1 MICGNM
7 ARKLLVDRF
16 SFRGFIMLK
25 QYSRRLIWTSICLLS
40 VTPSANAT
48 GFNFWESSSLNSS
61 LAAANGAWARD
72 ASVLALAPSSMT
84 QLQDTQLNATV
95 NFYSVATDYEIFGQ
109 EAQYE
114 VANPVPSGFFVLP
127 MRNNW
132 HFGVG
137 IYSRTAADIS
147 VPSIP
152 LVNPDEV
159 RLSPI
164 LISLTPSLAYRWGA
178 LSLGASLEY
187 IHADY
192 GFDQIKCR
200 PVAGCEEI
208 NLEGKNH
215 GWSGNLSATWQINE
229 RITLALSHQLPSD
242 FDDEYLQVAL
252 PSITRFYM
260 SARMTESIYW
270 HNSYSY
276 SQWEDKGMSFTDYP
290 DNLGLLV
297 GQTNSNRYATGLDYQ
312 LDKWR
317 FGLGF
322 SIDQAIDSFGGNDY
336 RYRAGGGYQLA
347 ERWGL
352 DFNFM
357 YENYAAKSANIG
369 GTPVVKVQNKGSS
382 FSLGLR
388 YLF

>member
-1 MICGNM
+1 
-7 ARKLLVDRF
+7 
-16 SFRGFIMLK
+16 MLK
-25 QYSRRLIWTSICLLS
+25 QLSRKLVWTCACLLS
-40 VTPSANAT
+40 VIPSANAT

-72 ASVLALAPSSMT
+72 ASVLALAPSSIT
-84 QLQDTQLNATV
+84 QLPDTQLNATV
-95 NFYSVATDYEIFGQ
+95 NFYSVSTNYEIFGQ

-127 MRNNW
+127 LRNNW
-132 HFGVG
+132 HFGLG

-159 RLSPI
+159 RLQPI

-178 LSLGASLEY
+178 LSLGVSLEY

-192 GFDQIKCR
+192 GFDQIVCR
-200 PVAGCEEI
+200 PIAGCEET
-208 NLEGKNH
+208 NLEDKNH

-229 RITLALSHQLPSD
+229 RFTLALSHQLPSD
-242 FDDEYLQVAL
+242 FDDENFEVEL
-252 PSITRFYM
+252 PPITRVYL
-260 SARMTESIYW
+260 SARMMEGLFW

-276 SQWEDKGMSFTDYP
+276 SQWNDKGMSFTGYP

-297 GQTNSNRYATGLDYQ
+297 GQVNSHRYATGLDYQ
-312 LDKWR
+312 VDKWR
-317 FGLGF
+317 IGLGF

-336 RYRAGGGYQLA
+336 RYRVGGGYQLT
-347 ERWGL
+347 ERWAL

-357 YENYAAKSANIG
+357 YEDYAAKSADIN
-369 GTPVVKVQNKGSS
+369 GTPVVKVQNQGSS
-382 FSLGLR
+382 FSLGVR
-388 YLF
+388 YLFN

>member
-1 MICGNM
+1 MFE
-7 ARKLLVDRF
+7 LL
-16 SFRGFIMLK
+16 SK
-25 QYSRRLIWTSICLLS
+25 RLIFTCICLFSAIPL
-40 VTPSANAT
+40 ANAT

-84 QLQDTQLNATV
+84 QLRDTQLSATV
-95 NFYSVATDYEIFGQ
+95 NFYAVATDYEIFGQ

-127 MRNNW
+127 FRENW

-147 VPSIP
+147 VPGIP

-159 RLSPI
+159 RLQPI
-164 LISLTPSLAYRWGA
+164 LISLTPSFAYRWGA
-178 LSLGASLEY
+178 LSLGVSLEY

-192 GFDQIKCR
+192 GLDQIKCR
-200 PVAGCEEI
+200 PITGCEES

-215 GWSGNLSATWQINE
+215 GWSGNLSATWQISE
-229 RITLALSHQLPSD
+229 RLTLALSHQLPSD
-242 FDDEYLQVAL
+242 FDDENLQVAL
-252 PSITRFYM
+252 PPITSVYL
-260 SARMTESIYW
+260 SARMTEGLYW

-276 SQWEDKGMSFTDYP
+276 SQWEDKGMSFTGYP
-290 DNLGLLV
+290 DNLGLLI
-297 GQTNSNRYATGLDYQ
+297 GQTNSHRYATGLDYQ
-312 LDKWR
+312 LDRWR

-322 SIDQAIDSFGGNDY
+322 SIDQAIDSFGGNDF
-336 RYRAGGGYQLA
+336 RYRVGGGYQLA

-357 YENYAAKSANIG
+357 YENYAAKRAEKN
-369 GTPVVKVQNKGSS
+369 GTPVVKVQNQGSS

-388 YLF
+388 YLFK

>member
-1 MICGNM
+1 
-7 ARKLLVDRF
+7 
-16 SFRGFIMLK
+16 MLK
-25 QYSRRLIWTSICLLS
+25 QLSRRIIWTCICVLA
-40 VTPSANAT
+40 VTPAAHAT

-72 ASVLALAPSSMT
+72 ASVLALAPSSIT
-84 QLQDTQLNATV
+84 QLQDTQLSATV

-127 MRNNW
+127 LRDNW

-147 VPSIP
+147 VPAIP

-159 RLSPI
+159 RLQPI

-178 LSLGASLEY
+178 LSLGVSLEY

-200 PVAGCEEI
+200 PIAGCEEI

-215 GWSGNLSATWQINE
+215 GWSGNLSATWLINE
-229 RITLALSHQLPSD
+229 RLTLALSHQLPSD
-242 FDDEYLQVAL
+242 FDDKNLQVAL
-252 PSITRFYM
+252 PPITSVYL
-260 SARMTESIYW
+260 SARMMEGLYW
-270 HNSYSY
+270 HNTYSY
-276 SQWEDKGMSFTDYP
+276 SQWNDKGMSFTGYP

-297 GQTNSNRYATGLDYQ
+297 GQTNSHRYATGLDYQ

-357 YENYAAKSANIG
+357 YENYAAKSADIN
-369 GTPVVKVQNKGSS
+369 GTPVVKVQNQGSS

-388 YLF
+388 YLFK